1 MADLSSQ
8 RERGM
13 DCVIIVIIAFLPTA
27 PRKQFQGVAVV
38 GLDVCSGQQLSSRAV
53 MSAPCGCIR
62 PSLRGFAVSRKPS
75 PIQACSSTVHGK
87 HCSWTWVVLG
97 CVAVQAPAVSTLTGP
112 VVELRLSYITT
123 ALVGIWRS
131 YGPVK
136 MYLAMCRCR

>member
-75 PIQACSSTVHGK
+75 PRPAAPLFMASI
-87 HCSWTWVVLG
+87 VLG
-97 CVAVQAPAVSTLTGP
+97 LGWSWAVWP
-112 VVELRLSYITT
+112 
-123 ALVGIWRS
+123 
-131 YGPVK
+131 
-136 MYLAMCRCR
+136 CRPPL